1 MSARMTS
8 GPSPAVGFMS
18 VGKRCTERL
27 QQLGFTQSS
36 RYDFRLISIYC
47 TDLSMVVR
55 LFNFEACIGV
65 LGIQDICHFTMLS
78 ILLPGIWN
86 TVGGGVFPGGGGGGT
101 LFFSAYVGSDPAS
114 TVHPKKKYQKFQ
126 APQKNI

>member
-55 LFNFEACIGV
+55 LFNFEACIDV
-65 LGIQDICHFTMLS
+65 LGILDICNFTMLS
-78 ILLPGIWN
+78 ILLPEIWN
-86 TVGGGVFPGGGGGGT
+86 IVGGWGV
-101 LFFSAYVGSDPAS
+101 SW
-114 TVHPKKKYQKFQ
+114 
-126 APQKNI
+126 

>member
-47 TDLSMVVR
+47 TDLSRVVR
-55 LFNFEACIGV
+55 LFNIEAGIGLGV

-78 ILLPGIWN
+78 ILLLEIWN
-86 TVGGGVFPGGGGGGT
+86 TVGGGGGGIMVMSWYICAVGIFLCSCT
-101 LFFSAYVGSDPAS
+101 LFM
-114 TVHPKKKYQKFQ
+114 
-126 APQKNI
+126 